1 MGHRTDQR
9 ALRNK
14 INVAVGAKSARNG
27 KSPGW
32 PLGEEWGET
41 CRANISNMADGFEG
55 KKCSNVF
62 RGTFVHSTSQ
72 NAMEIMQDKIVG
84 ISLSGKVC
92 VIFSL
97 HGCLPVDSM
106 SWICLL
112 TCDQAE
118 GGHDFRL
125 GST

>member
-1 MGHRTDQR
+1 VGDTK
-9 ALRNK
+9 LLTCEIK

-41 CRANISNMADGFEG
+41 CRTNISNMADGFEW
-55 KKCSNVF
+55 KKCSYVF
-62 RGTFVHSTSQ
+62 RGTFVHSTAE

-97 HGCLPVDSM
+97 HG
-106 SWICLL
+106 
-112 TCDQAE
+112 
-118 GGHDFRL
+118 
-125 GST
+125 

>member
-1 MGHRTDQR
+1 MLCSEKDCFVLEEKLSCVLPLWAT
-9 ALRNK
+9 ALTSGRCEIK
-14 INVAVGAKSARNG
+14 SMFVGAKSARNG

-41 CRANISNMADGFEG
+41 CRANICNMADGFER

-97 HGCLPVDSM
+97 HG
-106 SWICLL
+106 
-112 TCDQAE
+112 
-118 GGHDFRL
+118 
-125 GST
+125 